1 MGAECDTAD
10 DHRQVDGYSILSTQV
25 MVGREGLTAREEC
38 WQSETLGV
46 VVERDNLGADRP
58 APFSLTVY
66 EEPPAEDVES
76 LPEMDA
82 TKEYVAPKVRG
93 AAEEVTAGT
102 SFADAPAL
110 GTGLYELDIVPGE
123 SQILK
128 VRLGW
133 GQQFTARAVFPAGTP
148 GVEELTGIQGPFA
161 DVKMY
166 GSLTGGIAGAY
177 VGTDGNTIM
186 PGSEAGELTA
196 MSPVVG
202 YRNREAY
209 DADGSYLPGDYYLVI
224 SANASADGDSWV
236 QPYKLAVEVLGE
248 PSPGPTYRG
257 GATVEDPMAAV
268 VAGTSATS
276 ASEPAADEPTAKPS
290 DRPVDDAADGDADRA
305 AQTAE
310 GSTTA
315 AMLTGA
321 GITVAILAAAAAA
334 WLLLRRA
341 RRS

>member
-1 MGAECDTAD
+1 
-10 DHRQVDGYSILSTQV
+10 
-25 MVGREGLTAREEC
+25 
-38 WQSETLGV
+38 
-46 VVERDNLGADRP
+46 
-58 APFSLTVY
+58 
-66 EEPPAEDVES
+66 
-76 LPEMDA
+76 
-82 TKEYVAPKVRG
+82 
-93 AAEEVTAGT
+93 
-102 SFADAPAL
+102 
-110 GTGLYELDIVPGE
+110 
-123 SQILK
+123 
-128 VRLGW
+128 
-133 GQQFTARAVFPAGTP
+133 
-148 GVEELTGIQGPFA
+148 VEELTGIQGPFA

-166 GSLTGGIAGAY
+166 GSLTGGIAGAF

-276 ASEPAADEPTAKPS
+276 ASDPAADEPTAKPS